1 MIGKYIAER
10 KGWIAFFLFVHLL
23 LLFIGYVDQALP
35 FRPVMYITFLS
46 LLLFLIFLVI
56 RYKKETK
63 YYQAL
68 SDWADPLDLSS
79 LPEPGSP
86 YERMIDRTVQEQAET
101 LKKEIDENRLSL
113 QLERDGMLSW
123 IHEMKTPLTAMN
135 LMIERIPDD
144 SLKSGLT
151 YEWLRVHLLL
161 DQQLHQQRI
170 PMIENDLFA
179 EKTELEPILFEE
191 IKTLKSWCL
200 QKQIGFDIDLAETVV
215 LSDGKWLSFI
225 IRQVL
230 TNAVK
235 YSRGSDIQIRSYR
248 LNGHTLLEIED
259 YGRGI
264 AERDLPRIFDRG
276 FTSTSHHKDQAA
288 TGMGLYLAKKAA
300 DALHIQIHADSE
312 YGKGTT
318 ISLTFPTANEFVR
331 ITGM

>member
-1 MIGKYIAER
+1 MIRRYLAER
-10 KGWIAFFLFVHLL
+10 GSWIAFFLFLHLL

-35 FRPVMYITFLS
+35 FRPVLYISFVSLLS
-46 LLLFLIFLVI
+46 FLLFLVA

-63 YYQAL
+63 FYQAL
-68 SDWADPLDLSS
+68 ADRTDPLDLSS
-79 LPEPGSP
+79 LPAPETPF
-86 YERMIDRTVQEQAET
+86 EKIIDENMFEQADA

-113 QLERDGMLSW
+113 ELERDGMLSW

-135 LMIERIPDD
+135 LMIERIPDE

-179 EKTELEPILFEE
+179 EKTDLETILYEE

-248 LNGHTLLEIED
+248 SNDHTLLEIKD

-300 DALHIQIHADSE
+300 DALHIRIHADSE
-312 YGKGTT
+312 FGKGTT